1 MLCLSFVTF
10 FMRKQYQEIC
20 SVGSLQESRVA
31 ILEALYTELEF
42 KAQWDRWDSLRENGN
57 FCCRKSQ
64 Q

>member
-10 FMRKQYQEIC
+10 FVRKQYQEMC

-42 KAQWDRWDSLRENGN
+42 KTQWDSLRVNGN
-57 FCCRKSQ
+57 FCCHKSQ

>member
-10 FMRKQYQEIC
+10 FVRKQYQEMC

-42 KAQWDRWDSLRENGN
+42 KTQLDSLRVNGN
-57 FCCRKSQ
+57 FCCHKSQ